1 MLQHF
6 VKARPLPR
14 QLHKLCSKGERE
26 SVCVHL
32 RVFRGTGFNSINPTA
47 QREPRLP
54 QLRCAA
60 QRLGVAVKPGP
71 GHVVDAEDV
80 ARGMVGLCAEGAGFA
95 LEFVVVEVVVLLQL
109 LIVIELFGHRCLR
122 VVNTWSVIVV
132 RLRG

>member
-1 MLQHF
+1 M
-6 VKARPLPR
+6 
-14 QLHKLCSKGERE
+14 
-26 SVCVHL
+26 CVHL

-80 ARGMVGLCAEGAGFA
+80 ARGMVGLCAEGAGLA
-95 LEFVVVEVVVLLQL
+95 LGSVVVEVV
-109 LIVIELFGHRCLR
+109 GHRWLWLR
-122 VVNTWSVIVV
+122 DTGSVIVV